1 MSIEP
6 VLTDEEATRLL
17 EMIKKSLEKAIT
29 FPNKNEKVEFNA
41 QGDSPRDMFSISIFR
56 GKINATKYSYGAR
69 ISKNGIVLLALDI
82 NKTGKHRNPDGT
94 IIEGSHWHIYTS
106 EHGRSFAI
114 PAADIDDA
122 NFIENTMLF
131 FRKFFFEN
139 FFFGAGFAPFSS

>member
-56 GKINATKYSYGAR
+56 GKINATKYNYGAR

-82 NKTGKHRNPDGT
+82 NKTG
-94 IIEGSHWHIYTS
+94 
-106 EHGRSFAI
+106 
-114 PAADIDDA
+114 
-122 NFIENTMLF
+122 
-131 FRKFFFEN
+131 
-139 FFFGAGFAPFSS
+139 